1 MFTSYSSIYH
11 FDILYSNILKINPYF
26 FVMTEFL
33 YKPFMMTYSFFKI
46 SLFFNVFAGSTLFF
60 LIIRHPLLSPLILS
74 SEKYYLKNCQQTQQE
89 KTSIEN
95 ERKPGEVRI
104 FYRNSIL
111 QENISQDN
119 YSIIYKFSEILQAF
133 LNQICYIKY
142 FYNVFD

>member
-104 FYRNSIL
+104 FLSFMV
-111 QENISQDN
+111 
-119 YSIIYKFSEILQAF
+119 YSFTVIELIGE
-133 LNQICYIKY
+133 Y
-142 FYNVFD
+142 FIG